1 MRNAKTICGRQPLG
15 GCDDPLAEWRQGG
28 FDRHRRA
35 PLQNTGSTGS
45 KGSVDVNGVQTGRR
59 LRQPSC
65 DTRGEEFAAG
75 PSNLHG
81 PPSGGPRTSGLST
94 ATAESSRGTG
104 GRPQGTS

>member
-1 MRNAKTICGRQPLG
+1 MRTSKTLFGRHPLG

-28 FDRHRRA
+28 NDRHRRA
-35 PLQNTGSTGS
+35 PLRNTRSTGS

-75 PSNLHG
+75 PSNHHG

-94 ATAESSRGTG
+94 ATVESSR
-104 GRPQGTS
+104 